1 MVFFVWWMHWT
12 LLLLSICGG
21 GMRFPGGSDVK
32 EFAYSW
38 GDLGSIPGSGQFPW
52 RITPFLPGESHGQR
66 KLLGYRPWGFKKSN
80 TTEHFH
86 TFFFFNWIKG
96 SKDIENVYR
105 PSKILTS
112 YVGGGGVQSLSCV
125 WFFCDPMDCSW
136 PGSSVHGVFQARILE
151 WVCHFLLQEIFLT
164 QGSNPCLLHWQADF
178 PLALNC
184 LQICGEKS
192 ICGSCSRAPRSECE
206 SRQ

>member
-112 YVGGGGVQSLSCV
+112 HSPPSTILNIRLLFYLNEVDLV
-125 WFFCDPMDCSW
+125 WTN
-136 PGSSVHGVFQARILE
+136 GQLE
-151 WVCHFLLQEIFLT
+151 GNHR
-164 QGSNPCLLHWQADF
+164 DF
-178 PLALNC
+178 PGGPVAKTPHSQYRGL
-184 LQICGEKS
+184 GFDPWSGK
-192 ICGSCSRAPRSECE
+192 
-206 SRQ
+206 